1 MNLYDNMVST
11 GLLSNFN
18 RINTLLG
25 YPFQF
30 LCLIQYDFWF
40 FKSVAFALWF
50 ASFLKKRFIW
60 LIYF

>member
-1 MNLYDNMVST
+1 MITWFQRVYFQVLIGSIPYSVN
-11 GLLSNFN
+11 
-18 RINTLLG
+18 
-25 YPFQF
+25 PFQF
-30 LCLIQYDFWF
+30 ICLIQYDFWF